1 MAQTTK
7 KAAKV
12 PSPRTGSQAEK
23 QAEKS
28 AAARTRAVAER
39 GVDLSEDLIKSL
51 ESGQRAAIEA
61 VRKFVETVD
70 EALPSATGRPSAREK
85 VVDAA
90 LEMAD
95 RLVTVQY
102 DFLHTVVRDAGRAL
116 TKPVAK
122 KK

>member
-12 PSPRTGSQAEK
+12 PSPRTGAQAEK
-23 QAEKS
+23 QAQKS

-70 EALPSATGRPSAREK
+70 EALPSVTGRPSAREK